1 MSASCILSSRRRI
14 LKAAGG
20 IAASAAFGGAGL
32 LATNIARAVGPV
44 SERPYTDF
52 LSAQG
57 TFCSPNP
64 FGGSGCYLY
73 VPPAPNFLGFSTRF
87 AGESTGLFAA
97 FDYAGLANKYF
108 NNADRK

>member
-20 IAASAAFGGAGL
+20 IAASAALGGAGL
-32 LATNIARAVGPV
+32 LVTNIARAVGPV

-57 TFCSPNP
+57 SAFALRREAFRIRAWRLATFSSMC
-64 FGGSGCYLY
+64 CL
-73 VPPAPNFLGFSTRF
+73 
-87 AGESTGLFAA
+87 
-97 FDYAGLANKYF
+97 
-108 NNADRK
+108 